1 MGDIIFF
8 ILFFFHTRKED
19 LHMKL
24 RNEFLVHQNEGET
37 LLVPAGSAEFSGII
51 KGNATFGEILSLL
64 KNDVTESQI
73 IEALCKEYDAS
84 EEIISRDVTKILD
97 SLRQVKALE
106 E

>member
-1 MGDIIFF
+1 MGDIIFL
-8 ILFFFHTRKED
+8 ILFFYTRKED

-24 RNEFLVHQNEGET
+24 RNEFLIHQNESET

-64 KNDVTESQI
+64 KDDVTESQI
-73 IEALCKEYDAS
+73 IEIVCREYDAP
-84 EEIISRDVTKILD
+84 EEIISRDVKKILD